1 MKVGVWVDMNNIS
14 LTMSKSMNST
24 VVSNRFIDIYM
35 PRANGSYVKIY
46 LYLLR
51 CITDASTNM
60 SLGMI
65 ADKLDETEKDIMRAL
80 KYWED
85 TGILTVDRSVSGQIT
100 NVTLLDLETIAGPVA
115 EESISPRFTLMQA
128 GAQENRSKLSSPSV
142 IPLFGAQASTQ
153 PAPLAPVPAVPLA
166 PEPRPTYSA
175 AQVRQ
180 LTSSDEIKWLLPQL
194 EQLLLRPV
202 KPSEIQL
209 VLYFYESLGFS
220 TELILY
226 LYDYCVSRGKKTNA
240 YIEKVALSWAADGIS
255 SAEEAKTAIALYN
268 EKHSAVMKAFGLNRA
283 PVPAELTY
291 LQRWFDEYGF
301 SADMVAEACNR
312 TVLAINKP
320 DFKYTDR
327 ILTSWYEQQIRTHL
341 DLQNYKPQSK
351 TVATRPQAMQ
361 TPGSFNRFSQRKY
374 TEDDYVSIE
383 QRMLNKKQG

>member
-1 MKVGVWVDMNNIS
+1 MHMKVGVWVDMNNIS

-51 CITDASTNM
+51 CISDASTNM
-60 SLGMI
+60 SLSMI
-65 ADKLDETEKDIMRAL
+65 ADKLDETEKDIIRAL

-100 NVTLLDLETIAGPVA
+100 NVTLLDLEDIVSPVA
-115 EESISPRFTLMQA
+115 EESISPRFTLMQ
-128 GAQENRSKLSSPSV
+128 SSPSI
-142 IPLFGAQASTQ
+142 IPLFSTAVSPQ
-153 PAPLAPVPAVPLA
+153 PAPAAPLT

-180 LTSSDEIKWLLPQL
+180 LTASDEIKWLLPQL

-220 TELILY
+220 AELILY

-255 SAEEAKTAIALYN
+255 SAEEAKDAIALYN
-268 EKHSAVMKAFGLNRA
+268 EKNSTVMKAFGLNRA

-320 DFKYTDR
+320 DFKYADR
-327 ILTSWYEQQIRTHL
+327 ILTSWYEQQIRTRI
-341 DLQNYKPQSK
+341 DLQNYKPQVK
-351 TVATRPQAMQ
+351 TTVARPQATQ
-361 TPGSFNRFSQRKY
+361 PSGSFNRFAQRKY

>member
-1 MKVGVWVDMNNIS
+1 MHMKVGVWVDMNNIS

-51 CITDASTNM
+51 CISDASTNM

-65 ADKLDETEKDIMRAL
+65 ADKLDETEKDIIRAL

-100 NVTLLDLETIAGPVA
+100 NVTLLDLEEIGGSVS
-115 EESISPRFTLMQA
+115 EENSSPRFTLMQA
-128 GAQENRSKLSSPSV
+128 GAQEKRDKLSSPSI
-142 IPLFGAQASTQ
+142 IPLFTAVNPQ
-153 PAPLAPVPAVPLA
+153 PAPATPLVP
-166 PEPRPTYSA
+166 ETRPTYSA

-180 LTSSDEIKWLLPQL
+180 LTASDEIQWLLPQL
-194 EQLLLRPV
+194 EQILLRPV

-220 TELILY
+220 AELILY

-255 SAEEAKTAIALYN
+255 SAEEAKEAIALYN

-320 DFKYTDR
+320 DFKYADR
-327 ILTSWYEQQIRTHL
+327 ILASWYEQQIRTRV
-341 DLQNYKPQSK
+341 DLQNYKPQAK
-351 TVATRPQAMQ
+351 TTLTRQQPTQ
-361 TPGSFNRFSQRKY
+361 PSGSFNRFSQRKY

>member
-1 MKVGVWVDMNNIS
+1 MNNIS

-51 CITDASTNM
+51 CISDASTNM

-65 ADKLDETEKDIMRAL
+65 ADKLDETEKDIIRAL

-100 NVTLLDLETIAGPVA
+100 NVTLLDLEDIVSPVA
-115 EESISPRFTLMQA
+115 EENISPRFTLMQ
-128 GAQENRSKLSSPSV
+128 SSPSI
-142 IPLFGAQASTQ
+142 IPLFATAVSPQTA
-153 PAPLAPVPAVPLA
+153 PAAPLT

-180 LTSSDEIKWLLPQL
+180 LTASDEIKWLLPQL

-220 TELILY
+220 AELILY

-255 SAEEAKTAIALYN
+255 SAEEAKEAIALYN

-320 DFKYTDR
+320 DFKYADR
-327 ILTSWYEQQIRTHL
+327 ILASWYEQQIRTRV
-341 DLQNYKPQSK
+341 DLQNYKPQAK
-351 TVATRPQAMQ
+351 TTLTRQQPTQ
-361 TPGSFNRFSQRKY
+361 PSGSFNRFSQRKY